1 MPRRRAAA
9 SAAIAILL
17 LVAGRGGAM
26 GPTLTRDTVY
36 GAIEGVEEA
45 GVYSWKGI
53 PFAKPPVG
61 ELRWRAPVEPDAW
74 SGTRSAKAFGNA
86 SVQFGR
92 LFGPGANNRYDATI
106 GQSLNTAVGSE
117 DCLTLNIWRPASG
130 ASGLPVMYFIYG
142 GSNFSGYTADPMYD
156 GAALA
161 RTVNAV
167 VVTANYRLGIFG
179 WFDMAALKV
188 GNDPLNDS
196 GNFATLDQIQT
207 LKFINRNIAN
217 FGGDPDNVTVMG
229 ESAGAV
235 NVYALMTSPLVTAA
249 MPALFHRAVVLSG
262 GLATASELPEGAT
275 ATLLAPNYGP
285 EQSALMLSSL
295 LIADGLADDDT
306 GAAAAAATMSSA
318 QIAEYMRSKTP
329 AELFAQLLT
338 KLAPLGYARVSHFA
352 DGKVVANTPIA
363 AIKAGNY
370 LKVPVLAG
378 NTRDEGRLFANLLAS
393 SPKLGGKPGTIVSD
407 AVRFDMMMRFD
418 PDAPPS
424 LTLADLVEPSYLPA
438 DAPETGYKARTALF
452 GHLLFETNRDA
463 ILSALKSAQPDVWH
477 YRFDWDKES
486 PPWNDYYG
494 ASHAF
499 DLPFVFGNFGPALLT
514 QVIGGK
520 ANTGGRQALSLAMMK
535 ALGAFARTGDPNT
548 PELGVSWPTWP
559 KTLHF
564 DASLTDKTI
573 SVP

>member
-1 MPRRRAAA
+1 MTAP
-9 SAAIAILL
+9 
-17 LVAGRGGAM
+17 
-26 GPTLTRDTVY
+26 LTRDTAH

-86 SVQFGR
+86 SAQFGR
-92 LFGPGANNRYDATI
+92 LFGPGANNRFDATI
-106 GQSLNTAVGSE
+106 GQTINTAVGSE
-117 DCLTLNIWRPASG
+117 DCLTLNIWRPASD
-130 ASGLPVMYFIYG
+130 ASDLPVIYFIHG

-161 RTVNAV
+161 RIANAV
-167 VVTANYRLGIFG
+167 IVTANYRLGIFG

-235 NVYALMTSPLVTAA
+235 NVFSLMTSPLTIAA
-249 MPALFHRAVVLSG
+249 KPALFHRAVTLSG
-262 GLATASELPEGAT
+262 GLAAAGELPEGAI
-275 ATLLAPNYGP
+275 ATLLPPSYGR

-295 LIADGLADDDT
+295 LIADGLASDDA
-306 GAAAAAATMSSA
+306 GAAAAAANLSNA
-318 QIAEYMRSKTP
+318 QVAEYMRSKTP

-338 KLAPLGYARVSHFA
+338 KLAPLGYGRVSHFA

-370 LKVPVLAG
+370 MKVPVLAG
-378 NTRDEGRLFANLLAS
+378 NTKDEGRLFANLLAA
-393 SPKLGGKPGTIVSD
+393 SPQFGGKPGFIVSD
-407 AVRFDMMMRFD
+407 AARFDLMTNFD
-418 PDAPPS
+418 PDAPPG
-424 LTLADLVEPSYLPA
+424 LTVADLVEPSYLPI
-438 DAPETGYKARTALF
+438 DVPETGYKARTALF
-452 GHLLFETNRDA
+452 GHLLFEANRDA
-463 ILSALKSAQPDVWH
+463 ILNALKSAQPEVWH
-477 YRFDWDKES
+477 YRFDWDKAP
-486 PPWNDYYG
+486 PPWNDVYG

-499 DLPFVFGNFGPALLT
+499 DLPFIFGNFGPALLT
-514 QVIGGK
+514 QVMGGK
-520 ANTGGRQALSLAMMK
+520 VNAGGRQALSLAMMK
-535 ALGAFARTGDPNT
+535 ALGAFARAGDPNT

-559 KTLHF
+559 KVLHF
-564 DASLTDKTI
+564 DATMTDKAIT
-573 SVP
+573 VP